1 MIACCR
7 WVMSAS
13 VTGSVLLV
21 KNGWYRQTGNSS
33 SGWLRSRT
41 RRTMSLAVIF
51 SVVLANAVYSIW
63 VRLFWSDV
71 RRRVE

>member
-1 MIACCR
+1 M
-7 WVMSAS
+7 
-13 VTGSVLLV
+13 TGSVLLV

-51 SVVLANAVYSIW
+51 SVVLANAVYSISATSASEINSP
-63 VRLFWSDV
+63 VSGSV
-71 RRRVE
+71 TAPG